1 MKTPVSPRTV
11 ALIVLGLIDP
21 LPAQNLTCT
30 SYSSSAY
37 SSADSKHRVGFVVP
51 GSYEVPAVQRV
62 KGEISHVDS
71 VLNTQDSL
79 NLDEKR
85 DTAREVE
92 SVVDL
97 SLLRSPSVFRKSE
110 VSSRG
115 AHYEVDTNSLQ
126 KGLEQI
132 SAAYRESCKKEKA
145 PDCSAISLSVE
156 KQIKLDSAKVLE
168 IVEREVGANPG
179 CACEI
184 VKSAIHASDA
194 RSKEVVSIAETAI
207 HASPESMRIISQCAI
222 AASPKSVVS
231 VQALITKLEP
241 NGGAAGDSAKSA
253 KSSISNV
260 AAVVSEPPPDPL
272 DRPFIPPL
280 PPSP

>member
-1 MKTPVSPRTV
+1 MKIPVSPRTV

-21 LPAQNLTCT
+21 LSAQNLTGT
-30 SYSSSAY
+30 SYSSSAN
-37 SSADSKHRVGFVVP
+37 SSADGRHHVGSVVP
-51 GSYEVPAVQRV
+51 GSYKVPAVQRV
-62 KGEISHVDS
+62 KGEISNPDA
-71 VLNTQDSL
+71 VLNTQDSASL
-79 NLDEKR
+79 REKR
-85 DTAREVE
+85 DTAREVK

-97 SLLRSPSVFRKSE
+97 SLLRNPSAFRKSE
-110 VSSRG
+110 VSNRRAS
-115 AHYEVDTNSLQ
+115 YKVDTNSLQ

-132 SAAYRESCKKEKA
+132 SAAYRESCKTKKA

-156 KQIKLDSAKVLE
+156 KQIKLNSAKVLE

-194 RSKEVVSIAETAI
+194 RSNEVVSISETAI

-222 AASPKSVVS
+222 AASPKSVAS

-241 NGGAAGDSAKSA
+241 NGGAAGDSA